1 MRGVSQELI
10 DLLHYFES
18 TSELTAQASG
28 SKAIQEIHS
37 RVQQLKESE
46 QIEVRYMQEWEE
58 RVYEKMEAKE
68 E

>member
-28 SKAIQEIHS
+28 SKAIHS

-58 RVYEKMEAKE
+58 RAYEKMEAKE